1 MVLAS
6 IKFGIKIKSQYGSW
20 IKISGSVSM
29 KIMVSLLSVDLVHR
43 FSHILIYHF
52 LISDLLLFWSLI
64 CWFSDLWFADSWFDL
79 FDLVGVLWKQS
90 PSGFEMYP
98 EGTSLAFRLMN
109 YLYFVWHTTY
119 VLGHHHHRMTTP
131 SSASFYLIRATIIK
145 FMILDFFVSLYFL
158 K

>member
-1 MVLAS
+1 MEEH
-6 IKFGIKIKSQYGSW
+6 G
-20 IKISGSVSM
+20 
-29 KIMVSLLSVDLVHR
+29 LSVDLVHR
-43 FSHILIYHF
+43 ISHILIYHF

-119 VLGHHHHRMTTP
+119 VIITIVWQHHPPQHHFFTSLGPP
-131 SSASFYLIRATIIK
+131 SSPSSSCHHPPSSHNSRFQKTIITIIK
-145 FMILDFFVSLYFL
+145 LFIVSKL
-158 K
+158 KNT